1 MRATTATPLNT
12 RERQRS
18 SHQPSRAKANGNKFD
33 SSQQNAAT
41 ETESYHQLVARA
53 TNDAV
58 RDWDL
63 ITDALIWRQGLDTLL
78 GGKPASGNTIVFWQK
93 RIHPDDRARVTAS
106 IRDAIK
112 SDTDHWSGEY
122 RFRRADGTYLNVL
135 ERAMIRRDKTGGA
148 KRFVGV
154 LMDITARRHL
164 QDQLVRS
171 QKMEAFGQLAGGIA
185 HDFNNLLTAI
195 LGYSDL
201 AIGEIDGRSTIGK
214 YLSETRTAASRASSL
229 TQQLLGFS
237 RSQPAQPRVVEVNA
251 LVSDLERSILRLLG
265 ENIAIT
271 CELLPEDRLAHIR
284 IDQNQFT
291 QIMLNIALNARD
303 AMPEGGRLIL
313 RTDIVTIS
321 ATARHP
327 KIPDLA
333 PADYV
338 VFSLIDNGR
347 GMSEEVKARIFE
359 PFFTTKDDR
368 NGSGLGLATCY
379 GLIRQN
385 GGQIMLESELGQG
398 TAAHIYLPRVS
409 NPAPSITHKKP
420 RLSSMPTGKE
430 TVLVVE
436 DDLSVR
442 HVTVRTL
449 RLLGYNVVEAIR
461 ADEAKRCITENPE
474 AIDLVVSDIV
484 LPDISGRDFA
494 KWTRAHSPRTQVVFI
509 SGYLPYVTS
518 GDEDSY
524 PACLPKPFD
533 PEQLATTVRSALDAA
548 LVN

>member
-1 MRATTATPLNT
+1 MRATTATPVNT

-18 SHQPSRAKANGNKFD
+18 SHQPSHAKPNGNKFD

-53 TNDAV
+53 TNDAI

-78 GGKPASGNTIVFWQK
+78 GWKPASGNTIVFWQK

-214 YLSETRTAASRASSL
+214 YLSEIRTAASRASSL

-284 IDQNQFT
+284 IDQSQFT

>member
-1 MRATTATPLNT
+1 MRATTTTQSNT
-12 RERQRS
+12 RERQRKS
-18 SHQPSRAKANGNKFD
+18 DQPNHLKPNGNKLA
-33 SSQQNAAT
+33 SAQQTAAA
-41 ETESYHQLVARA
+41 ETENYHQLVARA

-58 RDWDL
+58 RDWNL
-63 ITDALIWRQGLDTLL
+63 ITDALVWRQGLETLL
-78 GGKPASGNTIVFWQK
+78 GWKSASGDTIAFWQK

-106 IRDAIK
+106 LHDAIK
-112 SDTDHWSGEY
+112 SGTDHWSGEY
-122 RFRRADGTYLNVL
+122 RFRGADGNYLNVL
-135 ERAMIRRDKTGGA
+135 ERAMIDRDETGA
-148 KRFVGV
+148 PKRLIGV
-154 LMDITARRHL
+154 LMDVTARRHL

-171 QKMEAFGQLAGGIA
+171 QKMEAFGQLAGGVA
-185 HDFNNLLTAI
+185 HDFNNSLTAI

-201 AIGEIDGRSTIGK
+201 AIAEIDGRSTIGK
-214 YLSETRTAASRASSL
+214 YLNEIRTAASRASSL
-229 TQQLLGFS
+229 TQQLLAFS

-251 LVSDLERSILRLLG
+251 LVGDLERSILRLLG
-265 ENIAIT
+265 ENIAVT
-271 CELLPEDRLAHIR
+271 CELLPRDRLAHIQ
-284 IDQNQFT
+284 IDQSQFT

-313 RTDIVTIS
+313 KTDVIAVT
-321 ATARHP
+321 ATTPHAEM
-327 KIPDLA
+327 PDLA

-338 VFSLIDNGR
+338 VFSLTDNGR
-347 GMSEEVKARIFE
+347 GMSEEVKGRIFE
-359 PFFTTKDDR
+359 PFFTTKDER

-379 GLIRQN
+379 GLIRQS
-385 GGQIMLESELGQG
+385 GGEIMLESELGKG
-398 TAAHIYLPRVS
+398 TAAHIYLPRV
-409 NPAPSITHKKP
+409 PAPAPIFHKKT
-420 RLSSMPTGKE
+420 RLSNMPTGKE

-449 RLLGYNVVEAIR
+449 RLLGYNVVEAMR
-461 ADEAKRCITENPE
+461 ADEAKRCIAERPE

-484 LPDISGRDFA
+484 LPDISGRDLA
-494 KWTRAHSPRTQVVFI
+494 KWTRAHSPRTQVVLI

>member
-18 SHQPSRAKANGNKFD
+18 SHQPSHAKPNGNKFD

-53 TNDAV
+53 TNDAI

-78 GGKPASGNTIVFWQK
+78 GWKPASGNTIVFWQK

-214 YLSETRTAASRASSL
+214 YLSEIRTAASRASSL

-284 IDQNQFT
+284 IDQSQFT

>member
-1 MRATTATPLNT
+1 MRATTVTPLNT

-18 SHQPSRAKANGNKFD
+18 SHQPSHSKPNGNKFD
-33 SSQQNAAT
+33 SSQQTAAT
-41 ETESYHQLVARA
+41 KTENYYQLVARA

-58 RDWDL
+58 RDWNL
-63 ITDALIWRQGLDTLL
+63 VTDALIWRQGLDTLL
-78 GGKPASGNTIVFWQK
+78 GWKPASGDTILFWQK
-93 RIHPDDRARVTAS
+93 RVHPDDRAWVTAS

-112 SDTDHWSGEY
+112 SDADHWSGEY

-135 ERAMIRRDKTGGA
+135 ERAMIHRDKTGGA

-154 LMDITARRHL
+154 LMEITARRHL
-164 QDQLVRS
+164 HDQLVHS
-171 QKMEAFGQLAGGIA
+171 QKMEAFGQLAGGVA

-201 AIGEIDGRSTIGK
+201 AIAEIDGRSTIGK
-214 YLSETRTAASRASSL
+214 YLSEIRTAASRASSL
-229 TQQLLGFS
+229 TQQLLAFS
-237 RSQPAQPRVVEVNA
+237 RSQPAQPRVLDVNA

-284 IDQNQFT
+284 IDQSQFT

-303 AMPEGGRLIL
+303 AMPAGGRLIL
-313 RTDIVTIS
+313 RTETVTIS
-321 ATARHP
+321 ATAQHP

-338 VFSLIDNGR
+338 VFSLIDNGG
-347 GMSEEVKARIFE
+347 GMSEEIKARIFE
-359 PFFTTKDDR
+359 PFFTTKEDR

-379 GLIRQN
+379 RLIRQN
-385 GGQIMLESELGQG
+385 GGQIVFESELGQG
-398 TAAHIYLPRVS
+398 TKAHIYLPRVP
-409 NPAPSITHKKP
+409 NPAPSITHKRQ
-420 RLSSMPTGKE
+420 RLSSMPTGRE

-449 RLLGYNVVEAIR
+449 RLLGYNVVEAMR
-461 ADEAKRCITENPE
+461 ADEAKRCITEHPE
-474 AIDLVVSDIV
+474 SIDLVVSDIV

-494 KWTRAHSPRTQVVFI
+494 KWTRAHSPRTQVVLI

-518 GDEDSY
+518 GDEDSF

-533 PEQLATTVRSALDAA
+533 PEQLASAVRSALDAA

>member
-1 MRATTATPLNT
+1 MRATTATPLNA

-78 GGKPASGNTIVFWQK
+78 GWKPASGNTIVFWQK

-214 YLSETRTAASRASSL
+214 YLSEIRTAASRASSL

-284 IDQNQFT
+284 IDHSQFT

-338 VFSLIDNGR
+338 VFSLIDDGR

-494 KWTRAHSPRTQVVFI
+494 KWTRAHSPRTQVIFI

>member
-18 SHQPSRAKANGNKFD
+18 SHQPSHAKPNGNKFD

-53 TNDAV
+53 TNDAI

-78 GGKPASGNTIVFWQK
+78 GWKPASGNTIVFWQK

>member
-12 RERQRS
+12 RERRRS
-18 SHQPSRAKANGNKFD
+18 SHQSSHPKPNGNKFD

-78 GGKPASGNTIVFWQK
+78 GWKPASGNTIVFWQK

-214 YLSETRTAASRASSL
+214 YLSEIRTAASRASSL

>member
-1 MRATTATPLNT
+1 MIDRDET
-12 RERQRS
+12 R
-18 SHQPSRAKANGNKFD
+18 RAK
-33 SSQQNAAT
+33 
-41 ETESYHQLVARA
+41 
-53 TNDAV
+53 
-58 RDWDL
+58 
-63 ITDALIWRQGLDTLL
+63 
-78 GGKPASGNTIVFWQK
+78 
-93 RIHPDDRARVTAS
+93 RI
-106 IRDAIK
+106 
-112 SDTDHWSGEY
+112 
-122 RFRRADGTYLNVL
+122 
-135 ERAMIRRDKTGGA
+135 
-148 KRFVGV
+148 VGV

-171 QKMEAFGQLAGGIA
+171 QKMEAFGQLAGGVA

-214 YLSETRTAASRASSL
+214 YLSEIRTAASRASSL
-229 TQQLLGFS
+229 TQQLLAFS

-251 LVSDLERSILRLLG
+251 LVNDLERSVLRLLG
-265 ENIAIT
+265 ENITIT
-271 CELLPEDRLAHIR
+271 CELLPPDRPAHIR
-284 IDQNQFT
+284 IDQSQFT

-303 AMPEGGRLIL
+303 AMPEGGSLIL
-313 RTDIVTIS
+313 KTDTVTVN
-321 ATARHP
+321 ATAPHP
-327 KIPDLA
+327 KMPDLA

-347 GMSEEVKARIFE
+347 GMSEKIKARIFE
-359 PFFTTKDDR
+359 PFFTTKEER

-379 GLIRQN
+379 GLIRQS

-398 TAAHIYLPRVS
+398 TAAHIYLPQVL
-409 NPAPSITHKKP
+409 NPAPSIMHKKP

-461 ADEAKRCITENPE
+461 ADEAKRYITENPE

-494 KWTRAHSPRTQVVFI
+494 KWTRAHSPRTQVVLI
-509 SGYLPYVTS
+509 SGYLPYVTP
-518 GDEDSY
+518 GGEDSY

-533 PEQLATTVRSALDAA
+533 PEQLATTVRSALDAG

>member
-1 MRATTATPLNT
+1 
-12 RERQRS
+12 
-18 SHQPSRAKANGNKFD
+18 
-33 SSQQNAAT
+33 
-41 ETESYHQLVARA
+41 
-53 TNDAV
+53 
-58 RDWDL
+58 
-63 ITDALIWRQGLDTLL
+63 
-78 GGKPASGNTIVFWQK
+78 
-93 RIHPDDRARVTAS
+93 
-106 IRDAIK
+106 
-112 SDTDHWSGEY
+112 
-122 RFRRADGTYLNVL
+122 VL
-135 ERAMIRRDKTGGA
+135 ERAMIHRDKTGGA

-154 LMDITARRHL
+154 LMEITARRHL
-164 QDQLVRS
+164 HDQLVHS
-171 QKMEAFGQLAGGIA
+171 QKMEAFGQLAGGVA

-201 AIGEIDGRSTIGK
+201 AIAEIDGRSTIGK
-214 YLSETRTAASRASSL
+214 YLSEIRTAASRASSL

-284 IDQNQFT
+284 IDQSQFT

-303 AMPEGGRLIL
+303 AMPGGGRLIL
-313 RTDIVTIS
+313 RAETVTIS
-321 ATARHP
+321 ATAQHP

-338 VFSLIDNGR
+338 VFSLIDNGG

-359 PFFTTKDDR
+359 PFFTTKEDR

-385 GGQIMLESELGQG
+385 GGQIMIESELGRG
-398 TAAHIYLPRVS
+398 TAAHIYLPRVP
-409 NPAPSITHKKP
+409 NPAPSITHKRQ

-449 RLLGYNVVEAIR
+449 RLLGYNVVEAMR
-461 ADEAKRCITENPE
+461 ADEAKRCMIEHPE
-474 AIDLVVSDIV
+474 SIDLVVSDIV

-494 KWTRAHSPRTQVVFI
+494 KWIRAHSPRTQAVLI

-518 GDEDSY
+518 GDEDSF
-524 PACLPKPFD
+524 PVCLPKPFD
-533 PEQLATTVRSALDAA
+533 PEQLASAVRSALDAA
-548 LVN
+548 PVN

>member
-18 SHQPSRAKANGNKFD
+18 SHQPSHAKPNGNKFD

-78 GGKPASGNTIVFWQK
+78 GWKPASGNTIVFWQK

>member
-1 MRATTATPLNT
+1 
-12 RERQRS
+12 
-18 SHQPSRAKANGNKFD
+18 
-33 SSQQNAAT
+33 
-41 ETESYHQLVARA
+41 
-53 TNDAV
+53 
-58 RDWDL
+58 
-63 ITDALIWRQGLDTLL
+63 
-78 GGKPASGNTIVFWQK
+78 
-93 RIHPDDRARVTAS
+93 
-106 IRDAIK
+106 
-112 SDTDHWSGEY
+112 
-122 RFRRADGTYLNVL
+122 
-135 ERAMIRRDKTGGA
+135 
-148 KRFVGV
+148 
-154 LMDITARRHL
+154 MDITAHRHL
-164 QDQLVRS
+164 QDQLVCS
-171 QKMEAFGQLAGGIA
+171 QKMEAFGQLAGGVG

-201 AIGEIDGRSTIGK
+201 AIGEIDGRSTTGK
-214 YLSETRTAASRASSL
+214 YLSEIRAAASRASSL

-237 RSQPAQPRVVEVNA
+237 RSQPVQPRIVEVNA

-271 CELLPEDRLAHIR
+271 CELLPEERLAHIR
-284 IDQNQFT
+284 IDQSQFT

-313 RTDIVTIS
+313 RTDTIR
-321 ATARHP
+321 ATAPHP

-338 VFSLIDNGR
+338 VFSLIDNGG
-347 GMSEEVKARIFE
+347 GMTEEVKARIFE
-359 PFFTTKDDR
+359 PFFTTKGDR
-368 NGSGLGLATCY
+368 NGSGLGLAACY

-385 GGQIMLESELGQG
+385 GGQILLESELGQG
-398 TAAHIYLPRVS
+398 TAAHIYLPRVPS
-409 NPAPSITHKKP
+409 PAPSSTHKKP

-449 RLLGYNVVEAIR
+449 RLLGYNVVEAMR
-461 ADEAKRCITENPE
+461 ADEAKRCITDHPE
-474 AIDLVVSDIV
+474 VIDLVLSDIV

-494 KWTRAHSPRTQVVFI
+494 KWTRAHSPRTQVVLI

-518 GDEDSY
+518 GDEGSY
-524 PACLPKPFD
+524 PVCLPKPFD

-548 LVN
+548 PVN

>member
-18 SHQPSRAKANGNKFD
+18 SHQPSHAKPNGNKFD

-53 TNDAV
+53 TNDAI

-78 GGKPASGNTIVFWQK
+78 GWKPASGNTIVFWQK

-214 YLSETRTAASRASSL
+214 YLSEIRTAASRASSL